1 MIRLGI
7 LGAARIAKGAIFE
20 PAPGQD
26 GISVHSIASRSLSRA
41 EAMAE
46 EWGVPNIAASY
57 AALISAPDI
66 DAIYIGLPPSEH
78 REWTLAALAAG
89 KHVLCEK
96 PFAMNAAEAAE
107 MEEAARVSG
116 LVLMEAF
123 HYRFHPLFQ
132 KLIEIV
138 EGGALGRIRSF
149 HAQFNVPIRYSDSE
163 FRYDPALGGGALM
176 DLGCYPIHWARTL
189 LGREPRVSAATIGL
203 HASGVDE
210 FFEATLDFEEG
221 VTGFVTSSMREDLP
235 RVLDAG
241 LRLTGER
248 GELIVDNP
256 LAPQLGNRVIVKAE
270 DDETEISI
278 DEGTTYEHQLR
289 HFVDLVNGH
298 VDPVLPA
305 GDPTA
310 QMKVLDAIRQ
320 FGETS
325 AS

>member
-1 MIRLGI
+1 
-7 LGAARIAKGAIFE
+7 
-20 PAPGQD
+20 
-26 GISVHSIASRSLSRA
+26 
-41 EAMAE
+41 
-46 EWGVPNIAASY
+46 
-57 AALISAPDI
+57 
-66 DAIYIGLPPSEH
+66 
-78 REWTLAALAAG
+78 
-89 KHVLCEK
+89 
-96 PFAMNAAEAAE
+96 MNAAEAAE

-149 HAQFNVPIRYSDSE
+149 HAQFNVPIPYSDSE

-189 LGREPRVSAATIGL
+189 LGREPRVSAATIGS

-256 LAPQLGNRVIVKAE
+256 LAPQLGNRVIVKTE
-270 DDETEISI
+270 DDETETSI

-298 VDPVLPA
+298 VDPLLPA
-305 GDPTA
+305 GDSTA

-320 FGETS
+320 YGETS